1 MRTLLILLILFTLSC
16 KKRDCD
22 ILNDKT
28 ENAWSEYAQAS
39 EKNNNNPTEENKAF
53 AEQKYEEYEKADR
66 DFLERGC
73 YHSKYK

>member
-1 MRTLLILLILFTLSC
+1 MKKIVFILFLLILSC

-22 ILNDKT
+22 ILNEKS

-39 EKNNNNPTEENKAF
+39 EKNKNNPTEENKAF
-53 AEQKYEEYEKADR
+53 AEQKFQTYEDADN